1 MSRIATWRD
10 VCVGDAEATR
20 RVDFLSYTVWVMKS
34 HSVGVKSP
42 MSVHVAVRA
51 HGSTFHAL
59 ARVRWHADLAG
70 GTSEDRGTRRR
81 ANSPETRLKT
91 SGTLLESSK
100 NPFVR
105 IFANLDNHH
114 G

>member
-1 MSRIATWRD
+1 MAGVLFRARPKCS
-10 VCVGDAEATR
+10 GDAE
-20 RVDFLSYTVWVMKS
+20 VGFLSYTMWAMKARI
-34 HSVGVKSP
+34 VGVKSR

-51 HGSTFHAL
+51 HGSTFYAL

-70 GTSEDRGTRRR
+70 GMSADRGTRRR

-105 IFANLDNHH
+105 IFANVNNHH

>member
-1 MSRIATWRD
+1 MFSSRTS
-10 VCVGDAEATR
+10 GDAEGG
-20 RVDFLSYTVWVMKS
+20 FLSYTMRAVKLS
-34 HSVGVKSP
+34 IVGMESP

-51 HGSTFHAL
+51 RGSKCYAL

-105 IFANLDNHH
+105 IFAKLNNHH